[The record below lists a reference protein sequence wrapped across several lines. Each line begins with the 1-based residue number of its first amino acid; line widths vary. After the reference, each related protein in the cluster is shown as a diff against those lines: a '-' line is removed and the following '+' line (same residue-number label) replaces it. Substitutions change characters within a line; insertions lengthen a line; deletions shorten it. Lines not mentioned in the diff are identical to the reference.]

1 MRVGTLVEWINGIG
15 EIEQG
20 YGVVINT
27 NETTTTVYWLRIEDE
42 THLSLAE
49 GTVTYSNDDIGC
61 SADCIVEVVC
71 E

>member
-15 EIEQG
+15 EIEEG
-20 YGVVINT
+20 YGVVIST
-27 NETTTTVYWLRIEDE
+27 NEATTTVYWLRIEDE

-61 SADCIVEVVC
+61 LADCIVEVTC
-71 E
+71 K